1 MEVPAI
7 WPKMQEIIAGKC
19 TASVCPCG
27 PSGAPAVG
35 DSITFREAT
44 GDDTNA
50 SFVPGGDRVTVVLTS
65 VEDAGMAGD
74 MKLIRVR
81 WLRAARGP
89 VTGTS

>member
-7 WPKMQEIIAGKC
+7 WPKVQEIIAGQC
-19 TASVCPCG
+19 TASVGTCG

-44 GDDTNA
+44 GDDANA
-50 SFVPGGDRVTVVLTS
+50 AFVPGGDRVTFVLTS

-74 MKLIRVR
+74 VKRMRVR
-81 WLRAARGP
+81 WDRPARGP
-89 VTGTS
+89 ATGTL